1 MKVQNGSIAKI
12 NTLNVQKFYKKWLL
26 IMAYSKLRF
35 KIGLKFTKKFK
46 MRILNMILN
55 KTKSKKVKINQAGNK
70 L

>member
-1 MKVQNGSIAKI
+1 MKVQNGCIVKI
-12 NTLNVQKFYKKWLL
+12 NSLNVLKCYKKWLL
-26 IMAYSKLRF
+26 IMAYSKLHF

>member
-1 MKVQNGSIAKI
+1 MKVQNGCIVKI
-12 NTLNVQKFYKKWLL
+12 NSLNVLKCYKKWLL

-35 KIGLKFTKKFK
+35 KIGLKFIKKFK

>member
-1 MKVQNGSIAKI
+1 
-12 NTLNVQKFYKKWLL
+12 
-26 IMAYSKLRF
+26 MAYSKLPF

-46 MRILNMILN
+46 MGILNMILN